1 MQTFDLSARGTW
13 SLPQSN
19 EAQASRQLPSDYFD
33 KLVVTWRAQK
43 LREERRAHM
52 GASLLVCLP

>member
-1 MQTFDLSARGTW
+1 MTW

-33 KLVVTWRAQK
+33 KLIVTWRAQK